1 MPNHQI
7 FNERPESQDRA
18 LKVIEKLGYTIVP
31 RSEAEAKR
39 GSRRAVLFEDELQTF
54 LSKRTYPY
62 DNETRYFSGGSIAA
76 AVRALNV
83 QATAGLYAA
92 NKEIYDMLCAGKSL
106 EETLP
111 DGTRQSFDI
120 SFIDFEHPENN
131 IFQVTDEFE
140 VERPNGKFARPDI
153 VVLVNGIPLVII
165 ECKKSGVDVMEGVTQ
180 NIRNWGNDYIPH
192 LFQYSQMV
200 MAVNPDKV
208 LYGTCGT
215 PAKYFVSWHED
226 DKEWLNEWCKKCSP
240 DGSVKEQDRALIS
253 LLHPTRLLDIIR
265 NFIIYDNNVKK
276 ICRYKQYFAVRKCMS
291 RILLQD
297 GQNTRNGVVWH
308 TQGSGKTIT
317 MIMLTKMILRE
328 SLKSDSIIKKPRFVM
343 VTDRVNLDKQV
354 RDNFIHTQMSP
365 HRAKTGTGLI
375 ELLQDEGNTVITSL
389 VNKFEAAIKQE
400 YCNDSENLFLFI
412 DEGHRTQYGKLNIY
426 MNKVLPNAVKIAFT
440 GTPLIKKPK
449 KNDKRNIDSEKNTYV
464 KFGPLID
471 KYTLQDA
478 IDDKVTVPIVYEGRV
493 VPQHVT
499 SEQINNHLKH
509 ITVGLSDDA
518 RKDLE
523 TKYSRFVALA
533 QTEPRLNM
541 IAFDLHEHFLNYV
554 KPKGFKA
561 MLTCS
566 SRAAAVELYYKL
578 RGLGGITPAVVITPN
593 TAKEGDDEQNTPQT
607 LKTIADFFRKEVD
620 PLYKNNYEA
629 YEESVTGEFTD
640 SEGDIDLLIVK
651 DKLLTGFDAPVA
663 AVLYVDKKLQDH
675 TLLQAIARVNR
686 VFDNKDFGLIVDYIG
701 IFKKLNSA
709 LDLYSDDQSGMNT
722 FDKADIQNAISA
734 VLEEK
739 NKLETAH
746 SNLWKIFEGISKNE
760 TNANVWQEKLR
771 EYNTRK
777 DFYEKL
783 SAFAKLVDFM
793 FSSYELFEAVGDKKA
808 EEYRKDYLFFKKL
821 KDSVSLRFN
830 DSVDFSKYEDGIR
843 QLLNTYVNA
852 EDAKIVIEPLD
863 ILNKDKMEEQLAR
876 LGSNEAKA
884 EAIQTRQVEV
894 LESYRYEDPI
904 RYMTFMERINKT
916 IQDYM
921 AERDSEKYLSSMER
935 MAEDYRTGRSS
946 VKYPEI
952 IMDDGD
958 AKSFYGAV
966 CSGIKKATGESNN
979 GGIESLGKLALDI
992 KTVVSSNAKRDWR
1005 DNVIVHRNMKKELD
1019 DLLFDYLEDNEL
1031 DWSLDTIDIIID
1043 EILMVAKKV
1052 Y

>member
-153 VVLVNGIPLVII
+153 VILVNGIPLVII

-192 LFQYSQMV
+192 FFQYSQMV

-276 ICRYKQYFAVRKCMS
+276 ICRYKQYFAVKKCMS

-449 KNDKRNIDSEKNTYV
+449 KDDKRNIESEKNTYV

-607 LKTIADFFRKEVD
+607 LKIIADFFKKEVD

-640 SEGDIDLLIVK
+640 PEGDIDLLIVK

-746 SNLWKIFEGISKNE
+746 NNLWKIFEGISKNE

-979 GGIESLGKLALDI
+979 GDLESLGKLALGI

>member
-18 LKVIEKLGYTIVP
+18 LKVLEKLGYSIVP
-31 RSEAEAKR
+31 RSDAEVKR
-39 GSRRAVLFEDELQTF
+39 GSKRSVLFEDELQSF
-54 LSKRTYPY
+54 LSKRTYPFG
-62 DNETRYFSGGSIAA
+62 NETRFFSGGSISSAI
-76 AVRALNV
+76 RSLNIQSV
-83 QATAGLYAA
+83 AGLYAA
-92 NKEIYDMLCAGKSL
+92 NKEISDMLCSGKSL

-111 DGTRQSFDI
+111 DGTKQSFDI

-131 IFQVTDEFE
+131 TFQVTDEFE

-153 VVLVNGIPLVII
+153 VVLINGIPLVVI

-180 NIRNWGNDYIPH
+180 NIRNWGNDYIPQ
-192 LFQYSQMV
+192 LFQYSQLV
-200 MAVNPDKV
+200 LAVNPDKV

-226 DKEWLNEWCKKCSP
+226 DKVWLNQWCKKCSP
-240 DGSVKEQDRALIS
+240 DGTIKEQDRALIS
-253 LLHPTRLLDIIR
+253 LLHPERLLDIIR

-276 ICRYKQYFAVRKCMS
+276 VCRYKQYFAVKKCMD
-291 RILLQD
+291 RLLLKD
-297 GQNTRNGVVWH
+297 GANTRNGVVWH

-317 MIMLTKMILRE
+317 IIMLTKIILRE
-328 SLKSDSIIKKPRFVM
+328 SMKKDSPIKKPRFIM
-343 VTDRVNLDKQV
+343 VTDRINLDKQI

-365 HRAKTGTGLI
+365 HRAKTGKGLI
-375 ELLQDEGNTVITSL
+375 DLLDDEGNTVITSL
-389 VNKFEAAIKQE
+389 VNKFEAAVKQE
-400 YCNDSENLFLFI
+400 YCNIDSNIFLFI
-412 DEGHRTQYGKLNIY
+412 DEGHRTQYGRLNLY
-426 MNKVLPNAVKIAFT
+426 MNKVLPNAAKIAFT
-440 GTPLIKKPK
+440 GTPLIKTPK
-449 KNDKRNIDSEKNTYV
+449 NGDKRNIEKSKNTYD

-493 VPQHVT
+493 VPQSVT

-509 ITVGLSDDA
+509 ITIGLSEEA

-541 IAFDLHEHFLNYV
+541 IAFNLHEHFLNYV
-554 KPKGFKA
+554 KPKRYKA
-561 MLTCS
+561 ILTCS
-566 SRAAAVELYYKL
+566 SRAAAVEMFYKL
-578 RGLGGITPAVVITPN
+578 RDLGGITPAVVITPN
-593 TAKEGDDEQNTPQT
+593 NAKEGDDEANTPQT
-607 LKTIADFFRKEVD
+607 LKIIGDFFRKEVD
-620 PLYKNNYEA
+620 PLYKNNYDA
-629 YEESVTGEFTD
+629 YEDSVTGEFVD
-640 SEGDIDLLIVK
+640 PEGAIDLLIVK

-686 VFDNKDFGLIVDYIG
+686 VYDNKDFGLIVDYIG

-709 LDLYSDDQSGMNT
+709 LDLYSDEQSGMNT
-722 FDKADIQNAISA
+722 FEQSEIENAISA
-734 VLEEK
+734 VLDEK
-739 NKLETAH
+739 DRLEKAH
-746 SNLWKIFEGISKNE
+746 QNLWNIFKVISKNE
-760 TNANVWQEKLR
+760 TAANIWQERLR
-771 EYNTRK
+771 DSVVRK

-783 SAFAKLVDFM
+783 STFAKLVDFM
-793 FSSYELFEAVGDKKA
+793 FSSYELYEAVGDKKS

-843 QLLNTYVNA
+843 HLLNTYVNA

-894 LESYRYEDPI
+894 LETSRYEDPI
-904 RYMTFMERINKT
+904 RYMTFMERIQKT

-921 AERDSEKYLSSMER
+921 AERDSEKYLSAMES
-935 MAEDYRTGRSS
+935 MAEDYRAGRSS
-946 VKYPEI
+946 VNYPEI
-952 IMDDGD
+952 IADDGD
-958 AKSFYGAV
+958 AKNFFGAV
-966 CSGIKKATGESNN
+966 CSGVKKATGETELNN
-979 GGIESLGKLALDI
+979 SESLGRLALNI
-992 KTVVSSNAKRDWR
+992 KQVVSSNAKRDWR
-1005 DNVIVHRNMKKELD
+1005 DNVIVHRNIKKELD
-1019 DLLFDYLEDNEL
+1019 DLLFDYLEENEL

>member
-165 ECKKSGVDVMEGVTQ
+165 ECKKSGIDVMEGVTQ

-215 PAKYFVSWHED
+215 PAKYFVSWYED
-226 DKEWLNEWCKKCSP
+226 DKEWLNDWCKKCSP

-276 ICRYKQYFAVRKCMS
+276 ICRYKQYFAVKKCMS

-328 SLKSDSIIKKPRFVM
+328 SLKRDSIIKKPRFIM
-343 VTDRVNLDKQV
+343 VTDRVNLDKQI

-400 YCNDSENLFLFI
+400 YCNDSENIFLFI

-440 GTPLIKKPK
+440 GTPLMKKPK
-449 KNDKRNIDSEKNTYV
+449 KNDKRNIESEKNTYS

-493 VPQHVT
+493 VPQSVT

-593 TAKEGDDEQNTPQT
+593 TAKEGDDEHNTPQT

-640 SEGDIDLLIVK
+640 PEGEIDLLIVK

-734 VLEEK
+734 VSEEK

-852 EDAKIVIEPLD
+852 EDAKIVIDPLD

-921 AERDSEKYLSSMER
+921 AERDSEKYLSSMEK

-966 CSGIKKATGESNN
+966 CSGIKKATGESDN
-979 GGIESLGKLALDI
+979 GDIEYLGKLALDI

>member
-92 NKEIYDMLCAGKSL
+92 NKEIYDMLCSGKSL

-400 YCNDSENLFLFI
+400 YCNDSENIFLFI

-449 KNDKRNIDSEKNTYV
+449 KNDKRNIESEKNTYV

-493 VPQHVT
+493 VPQSVT

-566 SRAAAVELYYKL
+566 SRVAAVELYYKL

-607 LKTIADFFRKEVD
+607 LKTIADFFKKEVD

-640 SEGDIDLLIVK
+640 PEGDIDLLIVK

-734 VLEEK
+734 VSEEK

-746 SNLWKIFEGISKNE
+746 NNLWKIFEGISKNE

-916 IQDYM
+916 IQEYM

-966 CSGIKKATGESNN
+966 CSGIKKATGEDNN
-979 GGIESLGKLALDI
+979 VNIESLGELSLDI
-992 KTVVSSNAKRDWR
+992 KNVVSSNAKRDWR

-1019 DLLFDYLEDNEL
+1019 DLLFDYLEANDL

>member
-92 NKEIYDMLCAGKSL
+92 NKEIYDMLCSGKSL

-253 LLHPTRLLDIIR
+253 LLHPSRLLDIIR

-276 ICRYKQYFAVRKCMS
+276 ICRYKQYFAVKKCMS

-328 SLKSDSIIKKPRFVM
+328 SLKSNSIIKKPRFVM
-343 VTDRVNLDKQV
+343 VTDRVNLDKQI

-640 SEGDIDLLIVK
+640 PEGDIDLLIVK

-734 VLEEK
+734 VSEEK

-894 LESYRYEDPI
+894 LEGYRYEDPI

-979 GGIESLGKLALDI
+979 GDIESLGKLALDI

>member
-153 VVLVNGIPLVII
+153 VILVNGIPLVII

-276 ICRYKQYFAVRKCMS
+276 ICRYKQYFAVKKCMS

-328 SLKSDSIIKKPRFVM
+328 SLKRDSIINKPRFVM
-343 VTDRVNLDKQV
+343 VTDRVNLDKQI

-400 YCNDSENLFLFI
+400 YCNDSENIFLFI

-449 KNDKRNIDSEKNTYV
+449 KNDKRNIESEKNTYV

-493 VPQHVT
+493 VPQSVT

-561 MLTCS
+561 MLTCA

-607 LKTIADFFRKEVD
+607 LKIIADFFRKEVD

-640 SEGDIDLLIVK
+640 PEGDIDLLIVK

-746 SNLWKIFEGISKNE
+746 NNLWKIFDGISKNE

-916 IQDYM
+916 IQEYM

-966 CSGIKKATGESNN
+966 CSGIKKANGEDNTVN
-979 GGIESLGKLALDI
+979 IESLGELSLDI
-992 KTVVSSNAKRDWR
+992 KNVVSSNAKRDWR

-1019 DLLFDYLEDNEL
+1019 DLLFDYLEANDL

>member
-76 AVRALNV
+76 TVRALNV

-92 NKEIYDMLCAGKSL
+92 NKEIYDMLCSGKSL

-192 LFQYSQMV
+192 LFQYSQIV

-276 ICRYKQYFAVRKCMS
+276 ICRYKQYFAVKKCMS

-328 SLKSDSIIKKPRFVM
+328 SLKSNSIIKKPRFVM

-400 YCNDSENLFLFI
+400 YCNDSENIFLFI

-449 KNDKRNIDSEKNTYV
+449 KDDKRNIESEKNTYV

-509 ITVGLSDDA
+509 ITVGLNDDA

-640 SEGDIDLLIVK
+640 PEGDIDLLIVK

-746 SNLWKIFEGISKNE
+746 NNLWKIFEGISKNE

-921 AERDSEKYLSSMER
+921 AERDNEKYLSSMER

-979 GGIESLGKLALDI
+979 GDLESLGKLALGI